1 MWKHSIVH
9 LTNTDFTLEK
19 RVIHYIVQF
28 FPRCK
33 FFLPLFRTDY
43 HTLPYPKTKEIKSW
57 SCRCSHT
64 CNSIDSFSSSSESMV
79 SAVGIPFVSG
89 NVMHSRPASSALPPI
104 MAYGRSGCTRRC
116 GKKDNFEKIFFRTAN
131 IYPFYVCSSSLC
143 NARSLSWTGTILSS
157 ISWRTDN

>member
-19 RVIHYIVQF
+19 GVINFIVQF

-33 FFLPLFRTDY
+33 FFPHLFGTDY
-43 HTLPYPKTKEIKSW
+43 HTLLYPKTREIK

-89 NVMHSRPASSALPPI
+89 SVMHSRPASNALPPI

-116 GKKDNFEKIFFRTAN
+116 GKKKNSKKLFSGLPIFTHFCVLFESAQ
-131 IYPFYVCSSSLC
+131 
-143 NARSLSWTGTILSS
+143 RSIVELDRHYFKLYIMAH
-157 ISWRTDN
+157 